1 MKTTIS
7 KGMTLGALALIT
19 ATTLGTPAIQPVQAQ
34 TQRKSFVRRHPFLT
48 AGAVGAGALMYR
60 HHQKKKAR
68 RAARMQQRAMRAR

>member
-7 KGMTLGALALIT
+7 KGISLGALALTI
-19 ATTLGTPAIQPVQAQ
+19 ATTLGTSVIPSAQAQ
-34 TQRKSFVRRHPFLT
+34 TQRKSFVRRHPFVT

-68 RAARMQQRAMRAR
+68 RMMRMQQRPMGAR